1 MKGKYKMNNPK
12 KISTKIAN
20 GTIIEYNVI
29 LTFLNEQNNKNY
41 VIYTDNTLDQNN
53 KIRIYAA
60 IYNPNISNPYL
71 GEPTTKEEWTYI
83 NNILN
88 ETIPQK

>member
-1 MKGKYKMNNPK
+1 MNSTK
-12 KISTKIAN
+12 KISTKLLD
-20 GTIIEYNVI
+20 GTIIEYNVV
-29 LTFLNEQNNKNY
+29 LTFFYEQNNKNY

-53 KIRIYAA
+53 RIRLYTA
-60 IYNPNISNPYL
+60 IYNPNLNNPYI

-88 ETIPQK
+88 QTIPQK